1 MYIYKCRDDDYI
13 IKDKDKYYTVADV
26 CELLEEKDGII
37 LKQKKRIEKLE
48 FLLSS
53 HTIFKVVE

>member
-1 MYIYKCRDDDYI
+1 MYTYKCRDDDYI
-13 IKDKDKYYTVADV
+13 IKDKDNYYTVADV
-26 CELLEEKDGII
+26 CELLEEKDSII